1 MNWGFDCALKLLTIT
16 LQDRMITLVF
26 ESTCTCVCE
35 WVHWMPVHHASLWWS
50 LILSHCD
57 TYILY
62 PRGLCTLV
70 QKITKIFVIKVQ
82 PMTKST
88 KWDLEKV
95 WFILKNHQGI
105 TFHLPQNSV
114 YFEKKIKQVTS
125 CTSNSLRKNTLLVR
139 KPEQYGLQLNPGKTY
154 K

>member
-1 MNWGFDCALKLLTIT
+1 MSKLMNWGFDCALKLLTIT

-26 ESTCTCVCE
+26 ESSCTCVCE
-35 WVHWMPVHHASLWWS
+35 WLHWMPVHHASLWWS

-95 WFILKNHQGI
+95 WFILKTTKALHFTCPKTVFI
-105 TFHLPQNSV
+105 SRRKYSKWPVAPVTPSV
-114 YFEKKIKQVTS
+114 RIP
-125 CTSNSLRKNTLLVR
+125 C
-139 KPEQYGLQLNPGKTY
+139 
-154 K
+154 